1 MQINNIFTKVSIISN
16 HNKFN
21 QNKLAIKIQN
31 NIVSKSKD
39 KANAEIN
46 KINETLNKSSQS
58 NVFSTVCS
66 IDDLYEPID

>member
-39 KANAEIN
+39 KANEEIN

-58 NVFSTVCS
+58 NVFSTVW
-66 IDDLYEPID
+66 